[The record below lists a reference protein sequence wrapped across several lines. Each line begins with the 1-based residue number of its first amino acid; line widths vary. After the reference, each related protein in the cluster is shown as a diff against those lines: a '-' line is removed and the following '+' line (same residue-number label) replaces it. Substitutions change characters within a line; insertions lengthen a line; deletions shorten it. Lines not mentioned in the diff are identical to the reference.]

1 MEVKQCTRTLLGA
14 IIYCLGNKDCIIQR
28 ILNTEWNNTANKQDM
43 QLDRWI
49 QTPKLINHISIDMSY
64 ISVAILAFN
73 IDRKTTNDIQA
84 KGDIPIGQFLFT
96 FFFLV
101 AGFNVIKL
109 F

>member
-1 MEVKQCTRTLLGA
+1 MHPTPLGA

-49 QTPKLINHISIDMSY
+49 QTPKLINHIPIDMSY

-84 KGDIPIGQFLFT
+84 KGDILFLFM
-96 FFFLV
+96 FLI
-101 AGFNVIKL
+101 AEFNVINI